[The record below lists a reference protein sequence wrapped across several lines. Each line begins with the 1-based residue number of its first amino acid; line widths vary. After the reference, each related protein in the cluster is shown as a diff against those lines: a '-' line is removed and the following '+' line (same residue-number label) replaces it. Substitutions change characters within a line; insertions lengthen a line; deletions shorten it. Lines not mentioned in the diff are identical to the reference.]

1 MSPIFLPVSVV
12 LINNHTD
19 PATWGITTCRPKSF
33 YHCCSMYFLTIISS
47 MPLIK
52 NIPQANYCPYLKY
65 IVHLA
70 AGICFYR
77 ANRVTPPDN
86 DGAGDIKIY
95 I

>member
-52 NIPQANYCPYLKY
+52 NISQANYCPYLKY

-77 ANRVTPPDN
+77 ANRVTPPRQ
-86 DGAGDIKIY
+86 
-95 I
+95 